1 MRRAA
6 LLTVVGGVLLVA
18 SAGVASPAGTTGIT
32 PPTDEFNSR
41 TMGTADATGA
51 ADATGG
57 SANNAV
63 IVDATAITGVE
74 PTRTIIPGGS
84 TEVSSPGA
92 TITAG
97 DITSFEKV
105 IRDTIPRNGANA

>member
-18 SAGVASPAGTTGIT
+18 SAGVASPAGTTGTT

-41 TMGTADATGA
+41 TMGTADATG
-51 ADATGG
+51 G
-57 SANNAV
+57 SANPGSPGSTADNAV

-97 DITSFEKV
+97 DITSFEKS
-105 IRDTIPRNGANA
+105 D

>member
-1 MRRAA
+1 MPR
-6 LLTVVGGVLLVA
+6 
-18 SAGVASPAGTTGIT
+18 
-32 PPTDEFNSR
+32 
-41 TMGTADATGA
+41 
-51 ADATGG
+51 GG
-57 SANNAV
+57 SANNAVIVENPGSPGSTADNAV

-105 IRDTIPRNGANA
+105 IRDTIPRNVANV